1 MKIAIIAD
9 DTKKEL
15 MCQFCTAYCGILCKH
30 ELAVLFMLRALLKEL
45 KCNCLPD
52 LTAIDQ
58 SFFWR
63 IVSTNRQR
71 VTL

>member
-1 MKIAIIAD
+1 M
-9 DTKKEL
+9 
-15 MCQFCTAYCGILCKH
+15 
-30 ELAVLFMLRALLKEL
+30 LFMLRALLKEL